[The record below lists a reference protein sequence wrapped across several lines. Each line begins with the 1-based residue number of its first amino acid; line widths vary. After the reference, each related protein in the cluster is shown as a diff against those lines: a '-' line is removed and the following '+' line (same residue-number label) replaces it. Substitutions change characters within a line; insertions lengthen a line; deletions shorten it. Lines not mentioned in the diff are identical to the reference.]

1 MKMIRAIVRPDRE
14 DKVTQALEEAGFPSV
29 TKCDVL
35 GRGRQKGIRIADVLY
50 DELAKTFLMVV
61 VEDPDLDRAIEAI
74 NKGARTGHPGDG
86 KIFVTHVER
95 AITVRTGEPVL

>member
-14 DKVTQALEEAGFPSV
+14 DKVVQALDEAGFPSV

-35 GRGRQKGIRIADVLY
+35 GRGRQKGIRIADVIY
-50 DELAKTFLMVV
+50 DELAKTYLLVV
-61 VEDPDLDRAIEAI
+61 VEDAQLDRAIDAI
-74 NKGARTGHPGDG
+74 QKGARTGHQGDG

-95 AITVRTGEPVL
+95 VVTVRTGEPVL